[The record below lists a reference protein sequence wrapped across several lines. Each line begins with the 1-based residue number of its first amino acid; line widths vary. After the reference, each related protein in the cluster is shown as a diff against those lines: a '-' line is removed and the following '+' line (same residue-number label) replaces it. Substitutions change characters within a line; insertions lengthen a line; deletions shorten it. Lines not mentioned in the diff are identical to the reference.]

1 MRNVYSAIRAAH
13 KYKKTKPRKNM
24 FVWKPVK
31 FVFKFTNKIIYLL
44 KVWQSEELDYWT
56 AENQ

>member
-1 MRNVYSAIRAAH
+1 MYTPLSELLTN
-13 KYKKTKPRKNM
+13 KKTKPRKNM